1 MQTRINK
8 NIKRAIS
15 ATIALIIVLS
25 LVLIVQISS
34 SSYLKMFD
42 FKDKSAPKKFLNKID
57 NKCQEAMVASDSIVN
72 LGDFLFVLAEN
83 RKLAVNISFKYKKI
97 GKNSDDVFFAQE
109 NIEEEVTAKSSILR
123 DRILSVMLGSPMP
136 TIDNKEMTQAMR
148 DTLNDNLSTI
158 KVEEIYFN
166 KFILY

>member
-15 ATIALIIVLS
+15 TTVVLIIVLS
-25 LVLIVQISS
+25 LVLIVQISG

-42 FKDKSAPKKFLNKID
+42 FKDKYTPKKNLNKSD
-57 NKCQEAMVASDSIVN
+57 NKYQEAVVVSDDIVD

-97 GKNSDDVFFAQE
+97 GKNSDDIFYAQE
-109 NIEEEVTAKSSILR
+109 NIKEEVTAKSSVLR
-123 DRILSVMLGSPMP
+123 DRILSVMLGSPIP
-136 TIDNKEMTQAMR
+136 TIDNKEMTQAIKE
-148 DTLNDNLSTI
+148 TLNDNLSTI